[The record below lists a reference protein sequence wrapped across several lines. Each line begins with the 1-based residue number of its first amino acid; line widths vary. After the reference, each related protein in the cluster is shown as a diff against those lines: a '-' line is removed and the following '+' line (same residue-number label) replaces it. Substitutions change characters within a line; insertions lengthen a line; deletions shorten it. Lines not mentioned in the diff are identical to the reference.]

1 MTRTIRK
8 DQAAYTIERRDGR
21 WVVIEAAITRRGEVL
36 SASEQAMPSL
46 EAAAKLVAA
55 MLRDNS
61 QALFH
66 SRWKVAQEAVRG

>member
-1 MTRTIRK
+1 MTRTIRR
-8 DQAAYTIERRDGR
+8 DQAAYTIERINGR

-55 MLRDNS
+55 MLRDNPK
-61 QALFH
+61 ALFH
-66 SRWKVAQEAVRG
+66 SRWKAAQEAVRA